1 MNPRFLPVALLAL
14 ALAGG
19 CVDRKA
25 PAQAAATAKVIN
37 DPVAEVVAAPPST
50 KDLTQTVVVTGD
62 VTTSDDT
69 QVGPKASGKVVSVF
83 VNDGDAVTTGQ
94 VVAQLDTSNLNSV
107 LQQAVAQESQAR
119 ATLAQA
125 QSALSQALSNQ
136 AYNPSKSSAAIRSAQ
151 AQLRSAQANL
161 AKVRSGARPQE
172 RLQAQAQVASAK
184 ANLETQTKQLER
196 IRTLVREGAVAG
208 SQLDTQQATFEAA
221 QTTYQNAVQAL
232 SLIQAGNRA
241 EDIAAAQEQVKVA
254 QEGLATAKSN
264 KSLDVLYNDQVANAK
279 AQVQAAQAQIQAAQA
294 GIAGARQNIADATI
308 RAPFA
313 GTVSGR
319 PVQPGTVVSPGT
331 AILRLVGG
339 QGIYFEGSVPSDRV
353 NDIRAG
359 QSVSVAIDALDGRTF
374 PATVRT
380 VGAQGSSIGRL
391 FTARIAFVGAP
402 TEVKPGMFARGT
414 IVLKTFPG
422 ATVLP
427 ATAVLKDDDG
437 SYVMLAQN
445 GTAKKARVETGF
457 AQGEEVQ
464 VNGLPSGAQVVVK
477 GQNNL
482 ADGAKIK
489 TVKDE
494 SKP

>member
-1 MNPRFLPVALLAL
+1 MNPRLIPLIAL
-14 ALAGG
+14 ALVG

-25 PAQAAATAKVIN
+25 QDQAKETAKVIN
-37 DPVAEVVAAPPST
+37 DPVAEVVAAPAAT
-50 KDLTQTVVVTGD
+50 KTLQETVVVTGD

-69 QVGPKASGKVVSVF
+69 QVGPKSSGRVTSVF
-83 VNDGDAVTTGQ
+83 VEDGDQVAAGQ
-94 VVAQLDTSNLNSV
+94 IVAQLDTSNLSSA
-107 LQQAVAQESQAR
+107 LQQANAQVAQAR
-119 ATLAQA
+119 ATLSQA

-136 AYNPSKSSAAIRSAQ
+136 AFNPSKSSAAIRSAQ

-232 SLIQAGNRA
+232 SLINAGNRS
-241 EDIAAAQEQVKVA
+241 EDILAAQEQVRVA
-254 QEGLATAKSN
+254 QEGLSTARSN

-294 GIAGARQNIADATI
+294 VVAGARQNIADATI

-313 GTVSGR
+313 GAVSGR
-319 PVQPGTVVSPGT
+319 PVQPGTVVAPGS
-331 AILRLVGG
+331 AIIRLVGG
-339 QGIYFEGSVPSDRV
+339 QGVYFEGSVPSDRI
-353 NDIRAG
+353 NDVRAG

-380 VGAQGSSIGRL
+380 VGTQGSSVGRL

-414 IVLKTFPG
+414 IVLRTISG

-427 ATAVLKDDDG
+427 STAVLEDEDG
-437 SYVMLAQN
+437 SYVMLVQ
-445 GTAKKARVETGF
+445 GAKAKRARVQKGF
-457 AQGEEVQ
+457 VQGNDTQ
-464 VNGLPSGAQVVVK
+464 VSGLPGGAQVIVK
-477 GQNNL
+477 GQNSL
-482 ADGAKIK
+482 LDGAGVK
-489 TVKDE
+489 TVKE
-494 SKP
+494 